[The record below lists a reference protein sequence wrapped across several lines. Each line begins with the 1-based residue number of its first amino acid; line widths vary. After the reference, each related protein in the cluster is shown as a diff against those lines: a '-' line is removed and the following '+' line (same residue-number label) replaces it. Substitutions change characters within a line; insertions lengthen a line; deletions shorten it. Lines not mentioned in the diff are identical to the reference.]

1 MGIFS
6 SDGYQKTTMD
16 AVAADAGV
24 TKPVLYQHFPS
35 KRDLFLEL
43 LHVVGNHLTEM
54 VAKATADASS
64 PRAQVELGFRA
75 YFDFVGSHPEEFQ
88 LLFGEGV
95 RIDEDFAAE
104 VAMVERSIAGFIA
117 ALITTE
123 GLSEEDRLVLGH
135 GIVGMAERT
144 AHHWVGNGRRGSI
157 EQLANRVA
165 DLAWSGL
172 RGRPG

>member
-43 LHVVGNHLTEM
+43 LHVVGRRLTEM
-54 VAKATADASS
+54 VAEATADASS
-64 PRAQVELGFRA
+64 PRAQVERGFSA
-75 YFDFVGSHPEEFQ
+75 YFDFVGTRPEEFQ

-95 RIDEDFAAE
+95 RVDEEFAAE
-104 VAMVERSIAGFIA
+104 VELVERSIADFVA

-123 GLSEEDRLVLGH
+123 GLSEDDRLVLGH

-144 AHHWVGNGRRGSI
+144 AHHWVGNGRRGSA
-157 EQLANRVA
+157 EELASRVA